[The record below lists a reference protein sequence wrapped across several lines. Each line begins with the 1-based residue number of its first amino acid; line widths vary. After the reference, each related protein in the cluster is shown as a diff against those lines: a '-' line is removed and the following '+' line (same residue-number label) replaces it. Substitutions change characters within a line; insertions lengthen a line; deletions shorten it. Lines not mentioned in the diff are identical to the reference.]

1 MAPSLKKALK
11 AFIDEIPAAKLE
23 NFPGSPGTLHKDDNF
38 RLDLQVVS
46 VLLPRGV
53 SRPFT
58 HQNFSAAQ
66 LTKTAYNLQIQ
77 ANKGAP
83 NTSVRKVAPQSVA
96 AVLRKFD
103 STVSTEDVRQAFH
116 RSAEGGSTITI

>member
-11 AFIDEIPAAKLE
+11 AFIDDIPAAKLE
-23 NFPGSPGTLHKDDNF
+23 NFPGSAGTLHKRRQF
-38 RLDLQVVS
+38 P
-46 VLLPRGV
+46 PRSAGGKRPPP

-58 HQNFSAAQ
+58 HQNFFLLAQ

-83 NTSVRKVAPQSVA
+83 NTSVRKAAPQTVA
-96 AVLRKFD
+96 TVLRNFESKA
-103 STVSTEDVRQAFH
+103 TGEDVRQAFH
-116 RSAEGGSTITI
+116 RSAEGGGSKITI

>member
-38 RLDLQVVS
+38 RLDLQ
-46 VLLPRGV
+46 G
-53 SRPFT
+53 
-58 HQNFSAAQ
+58 

-83 NTSVRKVAPQSVA
+83 NTSVRKAAPQSVA

-103 STVSTEDVRQAFH
+103 SKVSAEDVRQAFH

>member
-11 AFIDEIPAAKLE
+11 AFIDEIPVAKLE
-23 NFPGSPGTLHKDDNF
+23 NFPGSPGTLYSDDNF
-38 RLDLQVVS
+38 RLDLQ
-46 VLLPRGV
+46 GV
-53 SRPFT
+53 SIVLPFLT
-58 HQNFSAAQ
+58 YPCAKHPAQ
-66 LTKTAYNLQIQ
+66 LTSTAYNLQIQ

-103 STVSTEDVRQAFH
+103 SHATVADLRKAFHKSAEEFSTE
-116 RSAEGGSTITI
+116 TI

>member
-11 AFIDEIPAAKLE
+11 AFIDEIPVAKLE
-23 NFPGSPGTLHKDDNF
+23 NFPGSPGTLYSDDNF
-38 RLDLQVVS
+38 RLDLQ
-46 VLLPRGV
+46 G
-53 SRPFT
+53 
-58 HQNFSAAQ
+58 
-66 LTKTAYNLQIQ
+66 LTSTAYNLQIQ

-103 STVSTEDVRQAFH
+103 SHATVADLRKAFHKSAEEFSTE
-116 RSAEGGSTITI
+116 TI